1 MLDKL
6 RFEVA
11 TRKHAEDIEKFLADQ
26 FGKTEPIGVSLK
38 LTNDDT
44 VDLFHK
50 AAVAGYSHE
59 KYSTVIYDGDRLV
72 GICLCSISKPGTA
85 DTAIPP
91 DIDAERHDFAE
102 DIAKGPYKQ
111 HKANQINAYVSTLEH
126 RQKRLL
132 GSNAKV
138 FKLDIL
144 CVHREYMGRGLGKQ
158 LTERA
163 IQTAQAEGCDW
174 VATAAT
180 ACASQGIF
188 TKRGFQVF
196 YEIPYSVFRE
206 NGNVVFQNL
215 HDSCQ
220 GGKFM
225 ALRLSS

>member
-26 FGKTEPIGVSLK
+26 FGKTEPIGVSL
-38 LTNDDT
+38 N
-44 VDLFHK
+44 
-50 AAVAGYSHE
+50 
-59 KYSTVIYDGDRLV
+59 
-72 GICLCSISKPGTA
+72 
-85 DTAIPP
+85 
-91 DIDAERHDFAE
+91 
-102 DIAKGPYKQ
+102 IAKGPYKQ